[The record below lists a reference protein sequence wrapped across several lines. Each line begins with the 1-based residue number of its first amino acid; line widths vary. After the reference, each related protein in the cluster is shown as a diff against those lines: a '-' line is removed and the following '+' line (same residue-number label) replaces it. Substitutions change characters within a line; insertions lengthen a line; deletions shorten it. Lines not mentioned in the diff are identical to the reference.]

1 MGTLGER
8 IRHAYL
14 ARGMNRNQFAKA
26 LNVYYQQVLHW
37 ERGKAAPN
45 LTHLVEIARS
55 TGVSADWLLG
65 LEDQSGEVPTTPR
78 VVDEVLTEVGEQL
91 ADGSRALVRSIPWD
105 ANVSAGTIRSYV
117 FDLMLAQKRAAEPT
131 PRRKGK

>member
-1 MGTLGER
+1 
-8 IRHAYL
+8 
-14 ARGMNRNQFAKA
+14 MNRNQFAKA